1 MSTELMTRSD
11 RETLIKIARQRERL
25 AKTEAKSRGAQLT
38 ADFEKQLDQRYH
50 YDQNDVWSEAFR
62 VTKDAMEKAKKAI
75 QEECERLG
83 IPAQFAPSIS
93 LGWSDRGRN
102 ALKEERVEMRRVAM
116 KQIAAIEQNARSSI
130 ERQSVSTQE
139 QIMVGGLTSDQAKL
153 FLDEMPTAE
162 TLMPA
167 LTLDGV
173 EALLIEEKKS

>member
-1 MSTELMTRSD
+1 
-11 RETLIKIARQRERL
+11 
-25 AKTEAKSRGAQLT
+25 
-38 ADFEKQLDQRYH
+38 
-50 YDQNDVWSEAFR
+50 
-62 VTKDAMEKAKKAI
+62 
-75 QEECERLG
+75 
-83 IPAQFAPSIS
+83 